1 MSLEMAKEFSF
12 TNMNKRLFGLL
23 CIVLTFNLNAQ
34 NKVNYSIGV
43 GFPNLPK
50 TFFNYLSRETNFKA
64 KGIGPFHLKVE
75 KNIKPW
81 LGAGISLNYAQYDI
95 TYDRQMQDTNT
106 GAIIMN
112 QISLVNSNLAVNAR
126 VNLHF
131 IQAKDNQPHEL
142 YWGLGM
148 GYKFGHLKFTARYSA
163 FLPSLKLPSISR
175 LAIES
180 TLGYRYHFN
189 EKSAIYA
196 ELGFAK
202 SLLQLGYNWRF

>member
-1 MSLEMAKEFSF
+1 
-12 TNMNKRLFGLL
+12 MNKLWILLL
-23 CIVLTFNLNAQ
+23 CLLTTLTSNAQ
-34 NKVNYSIGV
+34 SKVNYSAGI

-50 TFFNYLSRETNFKA
+50 SFFNYLSRESNFKA
-64 KGIGPFHLKVE
+64 KGIGPFHLKIE

-81 LGAGISLNYAQYDI
+81 LGAGLNLNYAQYDI

-126 VNLHF
+126 VNIHF
-131 IQAKDNQPHEL
+131 VRAQANQPHAL

-148 GYKFGHLKFTARYSA
+148 GYKFGHLKFTSRYNA

-175 LAIES
+175 LGVET
-180 TLGYRYHFN
+180 TLGYRYHIS

-196 ELGFAK
+196 ELGLAK
-202 SLLQLGYNWRF
+202 SLIQIGYNWRF